1 MPDYLGRIEVPEPE
15 SGGVFPLVPD
25 YPNGLAYAPE
35 VVVHQF
41 GSANAKIQQRFLLGT
56 GARRFT
62 LRKAWVRDAE
72 RLALRDF
79 WESKYGPYGAFTYNA
94 PNDNGIG
101 TTAYT
106 CRFANEPLSWEMVAD
121 WACSIGVTLIEIPAT
136 SPSYSLNTTVT
147 RFPSP
152 ALATAL
158 LDPVQ
163 VLIPLLKLQPL
174 ESGYP
179 ALYVSDRRCTVG
191 GQLYQARLLDF
202 DGISQSLGNDSDD
215 AQFTFGNADRVMT
228 ALANDVD
235 LNRAGFEFS
244 LFHVGT
250 GIKLDLW
257 KGYLVEWTCD
267 SGAEFR
273 VTASDGL
280 YELTL
285 GYPVR
290 RVSRSCWKVL
300 NSAACPFSS
309 VGVLDLVH
317 FPSASASSCDKGYD
331 TDNGCLAHGMKRY
344 FGAILGTPQGVNLKD
359 NSTGHWGYGR
369 SPITSVSL
377 IDDGI
382 YDQVIPEIYT
392 DNDMPV
398 NCKILAYRDESE
410 FANALGIVGEGPLG
424 AFSYDWTKHTLD
436 DQICHDRPPM
446 GLRTILGTDPAGAG
460 DFASLG
466 ESGNQTKGDWRK
478 VYSGA
483 STWLDDFA
491 AGTALIDIRVKDQVG
506 LQVRKITEH
515 KLQATVFQG
524 LKGWVW
530 TASGV
535 RTEQVLT
542 NPIWISVNLLLRAR
556 GLRHADINIAEQQFD
571 VAAAIAAAAICDQT
585 VTPMVKRTQQVWVPD
600 EEDPGHGEYQEQQLT
615 SETQFKFRGALQEEK
630 PLRDWIQE
638 ILMNCLGYYSFPFGK
653 LKLGIRS
660 NASVVEAFTI
670 GNILFNSLVLR
681 NWKPS
686 FNHLTAIFGSE
697 EMNYSQDSLSL
708 YDAEHAQLIGGP
720 TAPVYLKS
728 QVNLCGTANRSQAAR
743 LVTARLREE
752 LGGATAAEWK
762 KARQVSFK
770 TTVLALNVDP
780 GMVCSLTHDDMPGG
794 MGKFRVTSWRL
805 NQDYSIDLQGRTVT
819 ESMYD
824 MTTGPKPADVPAAPV
839 PTERV
844 NRVRGFTWHP
854 FAVQPHASDPLS
866 DPNDWTFYLAQ
877 SYEQAADGTAL
888 AVLRLAGVTP
898 VNAFVADALPPEIR
912 GHGTASTGGCLA
924 GGRTYYI
931 AICGRT
937 AEDKLSP
944 PSNLLRVA
952 MPTGTDT
959 NTITLNSIVWPAGDW
974 PQWVLF
980 ASDSLTLMCVQDEGV
995 EAEPA
1000 SITLR
1005 NIAKR
1010 STWGVPNVSFRR
1022 LRLKAKRMIHS
1033 GVIGTDITEVGE
1045 DFITCAGCA
1054 DPDDDWTGRILSV
1067 LGDQSDGS
1075 APLWNFRVT
1084 AYDKTSGKFTVD
1096 RTPIPGGGTGADDV
1110 EVGDVLVIRSQAT
1123 VYSATTI
1130 GDAGYINKGSKQD
1143 NPPSGGLIAGIEVG
1157 NIVRIFAGTGRGQA
1171 RRIVE
1176 NDATTLTVDVPWTVP
1191 PDATSI
1197 FVVEAPSWTYTSES
1211 SDIQNANPFSI
1222 VDLTL
1227 PVENAAH
1234 QVMGVLATTVDQ
1246 DGNESPESEAPFR
1259 EIFVFGNVGAVIEV
1273 AEVQVAHA

>member
-1 MPDYLGRIEVPEPE
+1 MPDYLGRIVVPEVVV
-15 SGGVFPLVPD
+15 GGVFPLVPE
-25 YPNGLAYAPE
+25 YPYGLAYAPE
-35 VVVHQF
+35 VAVHQF
-41 GSANAKIQQRFLLGT
+41 GSANAKVEQRCLLGT

-62 LRKAWVRDAE
+62 IRKNWLRDAE
-72 RLALRDF
+72 RIALRDF

-94 PNDNGIG
+94 ANDNGIG
-101 TTAYT
+101 TTPYT
-106 CRFANEPLSWEMVAD
+106 CRFANEPLAWEMVAD
-121 WACSIGVTLIEIPAT
+121 WACSVGVTLIEIPTT
-136 SPSYSLNTTVT
+136 SSIYPLNTTLT
-147 RFPSP
+147 RFPSA
-152 ALATAL
+152 ALESAL
-158 LDPVQ
+158 LNQTQ
-163 VLIPLLKLQPL
+163 VLVPLLRVQPL
-174 ESGYP
+174 ESGHP
-179 ALYVSDRRCTVG
+179 AIYVSDRRCTVG
-191 GQLYQARLLDF
+191 GQLYQARLLEF
-202 DGISQSLGNDSDD
+202 DGISQSLGSDSDD

-235 LNRAGFEFS
+235 LNRAEMEFS

-257 KGYLVEWTCD
+257 KGYLVEWSCD

-273 VTASDGL
+273 VAASDGL

-285 GYPVR
+285 AYPVR
-290 RVSRSCWKVL
+290 RVSRSCWKL
-300 NSAACPFSS
+300 FNSSHCPFSS
-309 VGVLDLVH
+309 VGALDLVH
-317 FPSASASSCDKGYD
+317 FPAASVTSCDKGYD

-424 AFSYDWTKHTLD
+424 AYSYDWTKHTLD

-460 DFASLG
+460 DYASLG

-478 VYSGA
+478 AFSGA
-483 STWLDDFA
+483 STWLDNFA

-530 TASGV
+530 AAPGV
-535 RTEQVLT
+535 RSEQVLT

-556 GLRHADINIAEQQFD
+556 GMRNADIALAEQQFD
-571 VAAAIAAAAICDQT
+571 VAAAIAAAAICDQN
-585 VTPMVKRTQQVWVPD
+585 VTPMVKRTCQVWVPD

-638 ILMNCLGYYSFPFGK
+638 ILMNCLGYYTFPFGK
-653 LKLGIRS
+653 LKLGIRA

-670 GNILFNSLVLR
+670 GNILFNSFALR
-681 NWKPS
+681 NVKPS

-697 EMNYSQDSLSL
+697 EMNYSQDSLAL
-708 YDAEHAQLIGGP
+708 YDADHALLIGGP
-720 TAPVYLKS
+720 TSPVYLKS
-728 QVNLCGTANRSQAAR
+728 QLNLCGTANRSQAAR
-743 LVTARLREE
+743 LITARLREE

-762 KARQVSFK
+762 NARQVSFR

-780 GMVCSLTHDDMPGG
+780 GMVCSLTHPDMPGG
-794 MGKFRVTSWRL
+794 VGKFRVASWRL
-805 NQDYSIDLQGRTVT
+805 NKDYSIDLEGRTVT

-824 MTTGPKPADVPAAPV
+824 MTTGPRPADVPAAPV
-839 PTERV
+839 PAERV
-844 NRVRGFTWHP
+844 NWVRGFTWHP
-854 FAVQPHASDPLS
+854 FAVQPHALDPMY
-866 DPNDWTFYLAQ
+866 DGGDWTFHLAQ

-898 VNAFVADALPPEIR
+898 VNAFVPDSLPPEIR
-912 GHGTASTGGCLA
+912 GYGTASTGGFIP
-924 GGRTYYI
+924 GGRTYFI
-931 AICGRT
+931 AVCGRT
-937 AEDKLSP
+937 SDDKLSP
-944 PSNLLRVA
+944 PSNILRVA

-959 NTITLNSIVWPAGDW
+959 NTITPNNLIWPAGDW
-974 PQWVLF
+974 PRWAVF
-980 ASDSLTLMCVQDEGV
+980 ASDSLTLMCLQQEGDT
-995 EAEPA
+995 EEPE
-1000 SITLR
+1000 SIVLTRL
-1005 NIAKR
+1005 ADR
-1010 STWGVPNVSFRR
+1010 STWGVPNTWFRR

-1033 GVIGTDITEVGE
+1033 GVIGTDVTAVGA
-1045 DFITCAGCA
+1045 DFVTCAACA
-1054 DPDDDWTGRILSV
+1054 DQDDDWTGRIVSV
-1067 LGDQSDGS
+1067 LGDRSDGS

-1084 AYDKTSGKFTVD
+1084 AYDKNTGKFTVD
-1096 RTPIPGGGTGADDV
+1096 RTPIPGGGAGADDV

-1123 VYSATTI
+1123 SYSSTTI
-1130 GDAGYINKGSKQD
+1130 GDSGYINKVSKD
-1143 NPPSGGLIAGIEVG
+1143 VNPPSGGLITGAEVG
-1157 NIVRIFAGTGRGQA
+1157 NIVRIIAGTGRGQA
-1171 RRIVE
+1171 RRIVG
-1176 NDATTLTVDVPWTVP
+1176 NDTTTLTVDVPWTIT
-1191 PDATSI
+1191 PDASSI
-1197 FVVEAPSWTYTSES
+1197 FVVEAPSWTYSSES
-1211 SDIQNANPFSI
+1211 SDIQNANPFAL

-1227 PVENAAH
+1227 PFENAAR

-1246 DGNESPESEAPFR
+1246 DGNESPEDEAPFR
-1259 EIFVFGNVGAVIEV
+1259 EIFVFGDTGTVIEV